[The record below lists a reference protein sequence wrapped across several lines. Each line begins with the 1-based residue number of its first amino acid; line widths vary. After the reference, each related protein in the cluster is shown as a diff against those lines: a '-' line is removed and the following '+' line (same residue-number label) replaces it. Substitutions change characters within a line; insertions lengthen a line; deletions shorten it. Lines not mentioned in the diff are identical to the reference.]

1 MAMPQEQRSIDE
13 TYYIVC
19 INFPRLLSSTVSM
32 EDLKQE
38 AKLYNFNL
46 NGKFIT
52 RYSDYDADG
61 AVYRIHLFDFT
72 RSKAAS
78 SA

>member
-1 MAMPQEQRSIDE
+1 
-13 TYYIVC
+13 
-19 INFPRLLSSTVSM
+19 M

-38 AKLYNFNL
+38 AELYNFNL

-52 RYSDYDADG
+52 RCSDYDADG
-61 AVYRIHLFDFT
+61 AVHRIHLFDFT

-78 SA
+78 STKIEEFIFIQEKVYRHQ